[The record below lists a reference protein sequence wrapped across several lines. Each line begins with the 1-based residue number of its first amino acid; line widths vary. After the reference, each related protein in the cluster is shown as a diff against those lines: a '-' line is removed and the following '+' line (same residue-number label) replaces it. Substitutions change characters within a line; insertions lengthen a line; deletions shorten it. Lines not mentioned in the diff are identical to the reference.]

1 MARPATGTL
10 SGGDV
15 LAFTSYAVNDGVVR
29 PYGQVPINDCRVVFH
44 DQRGA
49 AACWVLSFL
58 AWG

>member
-1 MARPATGTL
+1 MARQAADAL
-10 SGGDV
+10 AAGDV
-15 LAFTSYAVNDGVVR
+15 RAITSYVLNDGVVR
-29 PYGQVPINDCRVVFH
+29 PYGQVPINDCRVVFQ